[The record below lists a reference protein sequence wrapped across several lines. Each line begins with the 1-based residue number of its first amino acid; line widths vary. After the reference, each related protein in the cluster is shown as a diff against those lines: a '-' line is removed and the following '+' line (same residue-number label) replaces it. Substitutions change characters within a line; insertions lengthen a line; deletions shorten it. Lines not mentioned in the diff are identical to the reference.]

1 MTSLEYHVVGC
12 RSSENET
19 HALGFVALERR
30 SRPAVRI
37 RRGRTRNARLTR
49 NVSTISR
56 ATTDGRSRCFRNTP
70 AARHYG
76 KKDHARLSPETGYTY
91 PVQIVDLR
99 QLSSWQLDSLLAEEA
114 QQWKE
119 ELQWDYRASVELI
132 KKFVDARS
140 LTGSA
145 IMENGR
151 PVGYAFYVL
160 EDHKGLVGGLF
171 VSPRHSQQELSQR
184 LLTDTLTT
192 LSGIPKLE
200 RVEAQLIPFGYAL
213 DPVLSEYGFRLYMRQ
228 FMMASQLPAA
238 WQGRRRIFDVV
249 PGMIREGPG
258 AGMIL
263 ERWDHRYFEPCARL
277 IQLAYA
283 DHVDGEINDQYRTEA
298 GALRFL
304 KNIIILPGC
313 GQFQQEASFVLREP
327 HANQLAGVVLNSRVS
342 PGVGHTT
349 QICAMPGYQGRG
361 LGRRLMEASLQAL
374 QMRGYNTVSLTV
386 TSGNER
392 AVRLYEK
399 LGFVAI
405 KKFAAGVWT
414 AYQHC

>member
-1 MTSLEYHVVGC
+1 MLDNMVKMIMRAASQ
-12 RSSENET
+12 R
-19 HALGFVALERR
+19 LGAG
-30 SRPAVRI
+30 SM
-37 RRGRTRNARLTR
+37 
-49 NVSTISR
+49 
-56 ATTDGRSRCFRNTP
+56 
-70 AARHYG
+70 
-76 KKDHARLSPETGYTY
+76 
-91 PVQIVDLR
+91 QIVDLR
-99 QLSSWQLDSLLAEEA
+99 QLTSWQLEPLLAEEA
-114 QQWKE
+114 QQWQQ
-119 ELQWDYRASVELI
+119 ELRWDYRASTELI
-132 KKFVDARS
+132 KKFIDARS

-145 IMENGR
+145 ILENGR

-171 VSPRHSQQELSQR
+171 VSPRFSQQELSQR

-228 FMMASQLPAA
+228 FMIASLAPADGGVAIDGLP
-238 WQGRRRIFDVV
+238 GL
-249 PGMIREGPG
+249 IREGPG
-258 AGMIL
+258 SGLIL
-263 ERWDHRYFEPCARL
+263 ERWDHRYFEACARL
-277 IQLAYA
+277 IQLAYTN
-283 DHVDGEINDQYRTEA
+283 HVDGEINDQYRSES

-313 GQFQQEASFVLREP
+313 GQFQPEASFVLREP
-327 HANQLAGVVLNSRVS
+327 HSSHLAGVVLNSRVS
-342 PGVGHTT
+342 EGVGHTT

-374 QMRGYNTVSLTV
+374 HMRGFTTVSLTV

-392 AVRLYEK
+392 AVQLYEK
-399 LGFVAI
+399 LGFNTV

-414 AYQHC
+414 AY

>member
-1 MTSLEYHVVGC
+1 MSKFG
-12 RSSENET
+12 NET
-19 HALGFVALERR
+19 HALGFVALERNSAQPAGPLGR
-30 SRPAVRI
+30 GYVSLGRRMVTQMAACYRQSILWMFPKYARPSPLNKNSMVKMVVHA
-37 RRGRTRNARLTR
+37 ASQRL
-49 NVSTISR
+49 
-56 ATTDGRSRCFRNTP
+56 G
-70 AARHYG
+70 
-76 KKDHARLSPETGYTY
+76 TGSM
-91 PVQIVDLR
+91 QIVDLR
-99 QLSSWQLDSLLAEEA
+99 QLSSWQLDPLLAEEA
-114 QQWKE
+114 QQWRE
-119 ELQWDYRASVELI
+119 ELRWDYRASTELI
-132 KKFVDARS
+132 KKFIDARS

-145 IMENGR
+145 ILENGR

-171 VSPRHSQQELSQR
+171 VSPRFSQQELSQR

-200 RVEAQLIPFGYAL
+200 RVEAQLIPFGYQL
-213 DPVLSEYGFRLYMRQ
+213 DPVLTEYGFRLYTRQ
-228 FMMASQLPAA
+228 FMIASLAALTPGALDVLP
-238 WQGRRRIFDVV
+238 GL
-249 PGMIREGPG
+249 IREGPG
-258 AGMIL
+258 AGLIL

-283 DHVDGEINDQYRTEA
+283 NHVDGEINDQYRSES

-313 GQFQQEASFVLREP
+313 GQFQPEASFVLRAP
-327 HANQLAGVVLNSRVS
+327 HANHLVGVILNSRVS
-342 PGVGHTT
+342 DGVGHTT

-361 LGRRLMEASLQAL
+361 LGRRLMEASMQAL
-374 QMRGYNTVSLTV
+374 RMRRFTTVSLTV

-399 LGFVAI
+399 LGFNTV

-414 AYQHC
+414 AY

>member
-1 MTSLEYHVVGC
+1 MVKILMHAASHKVG
-12 RSSENET
+12 
-19 HALGFVALERR
+19 
-30 SRPAVRI
+30 
-37 RRGRTRNARLTR
+37 
-49 NVSTISR
+49 
-56 ATTDGRSRCFRNTP
+56 
-70 AARHYG
+70 
-76 KKDHARLSPETGYTY
+76 TG
-91 PVQIVDLR
+91 PMQIVDLR
-99 QLSSWQLDSLLAEEA
+99 QMSSWQLEPLLAEEA
-114 QQWKE
+114 QQWRE
-119 ELQWDYRASVELI
+119 ELRWDYRASTELI
-132 KKFVDARS
+132 KKFIDARS

-145 IMENGR
+145 ILENGR

-171 VSPRHSQQELSQR
+171 VSPRFAQQELSQR

-200 RVEAQLIPFGYAL
+200 RIEAQLIPFGYQL
-213 DPVLSEYGFRLYMRQ
+213 DPVLTDYGFRLYMRQ
-228 FMMASQLPAA
+228 FMIAPLQPNSGEAVDVLP
-238 WQGRRRIFDVV
+238 GL
-249 PGMIREGPG
+249 IREGPG
-258 AGMIL
+258 AGLIL

-283 DHVDGEINDQYRTEA
+283 NHVDGEINDQYRSES

-313 GQFQQEASFVLREP
+313 GQFQPEASFVLRAP
-327 HANQLAGVVLNSRVS
+327 HANHLVGVILNSRVAD
-342 PGVGHTT
+342 GVGHTT

-374 QMRGYNTVSLTV
+374 RARRFHTVSLTV

-392 AVRLYEK
+392 AVRLYDR
-399 LGFVAI
+399 LGFVTV

-414 AYQHC
+414 AF

>member
-1 MTSLEYHVVGC
+1 MVEMGMHAATQRPGTTSM
-12 RSSENET
+12 
-19 HALGFVALERR
+19 
-30 SRPAVRI
+30 
-37 RRGRTRNARLTR
+37 
-49 NVSTISR
+49 
-56 ATTDGRSRCFRNTP
+56 
-70 AARHYG
+70 
-76 KKDHARLSPETGYTY
+76 
-91 PVQIVDLR
+91 QIVDLR
-99 QLSSWQLDSLLAEEA
+99 QLTSWQLDPLLAEESR
-114 QQWKE
+114 QWRE
-119 ELQWDYRASVELI
+119 DLHWDYNASTELI

-145 IMENGR
+145 ILENGR

-160 EDHKGLVGGLF
+160 EEHKGLVGGLF
-171 VSPRHSQQELSQR
+171 VSPSYSQQDLSHR

-192 LSGIPKLE
+192 LGGIPKLD
-200 RVEAQLIPFGYAL
+200 RIEAQLIPFGYQL
-213 DPVLSEYGFRLYMRQ
+213 DSVLSEYGFRLFMRQ
-228 FMMASQLPAA
+228 FMIAQLAPNSGEAV
-238 WQGRRRIFDVV
+238 DVL
-249 PGMIREGPG
+249 PGLVREGPG
-258 AGMIL
+258 MGLIL

-283 DHVDGEINDQYRTEA
+283 NHVDGEINDQYRSES

-313 GQFQQEASFVLREP
+313 GQFQPEASFVLRAP
-327 HANQLAGVVLNSRVS
+327 HENHLVGVILNSRVAD
-342 PGVGHTT
+342 GVGHTT

-374 QMRGYNTVSLTV
+374 RVRNFKAVSLTV

-399 LGFVAI
+399 LGFSTV

-414 AYQHC
+414 AS

>member
-1 MTSLEYHVVGC
+1 MIKGIMNAVSQ
-12 RSSENET
+12 R
-19 HALGFVALERR
+19 LG
-30 SRPAVRI
+30 
-37 RRGRTRNARLTR
+37 
-49 NVSTISR
+49 
-56 ATTDGRSRCFRNTP
+56 
-70 AARHYG
+70 
-76 KKDHARLSPETGYTY
+76 TGS
-91 PVQIVDLR
+91 VQLVDLR
-99 QLSSWQLDSLLAEEA
+99 QLSSWQLEPLLAEEA
-114 QQWKE
+114 QQWRE
-119 ELQWDYRASVELI
+119 ELRWDYRASTELI

-145 IMENGR
+145 LLENGR

-171 VSPRHSQQELSQR
+171 VSPRYPQQELSQR

-200 RVEAQLIPFGYAL
+200 RIEAQLIPFGYQL
-213 DPVLSEYGFRLYMRQ
+213 DPVLTEYGFRLYMRQ
-228 FMMASQLPAA
+228 FMIASLAPPT
-238 WQGRRRIFDVV
+238 GETIDVT
-249 PGMIREGPG
+249 PGTIREGPG
-258 AGMIL
+258 MGLIL

-283 DHVDGEINDQYRTEA
+283 NHVDGEINDQYRSES

-313 GQFQQEASFVLREP
+313 GQFQPEASFVLRAP
-327 HANQLAGVVLNSRVS
+327 HANHLVGVILNSRVS
-342 PGVGHTT
+342 EGVGHTT

-361 LGRRLMEASLQAL
+361 LGRLLMEASMQAL
-374 QMRGYNTVSLTV
+374 RVRQFSAVSLTV

-399 LGFVAI
+399 LGFNTV

-414 AYQHC
+414 AY